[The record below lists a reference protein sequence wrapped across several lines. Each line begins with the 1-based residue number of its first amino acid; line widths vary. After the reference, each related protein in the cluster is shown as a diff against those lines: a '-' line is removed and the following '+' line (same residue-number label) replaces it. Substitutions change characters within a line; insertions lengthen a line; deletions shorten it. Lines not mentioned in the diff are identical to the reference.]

1 MKELSIVDK
10 VEIQWVGPSDRHIVV
25 GTSYTGKILG
35 ITYQQGNELEGL
47 LNIRADGEWAWD
59 KDLTKY
65 VRWLLPKLTGASLID
80 RIDEAIWIYVS
91 REMQLHNNS

>member
-1 MKELSIVDK
+1 MKELRIVDK

-25 GTSYTGKILG
+25 GTSYTGKIVG
-35 ITYQQGNELEGL
+35 ITYQQGYEMEGL
-47 LNIRADGEWAWD
+47 LEIGSDGEYLWD
-59 KDLTKY
+59 EDLTKY

-91 REMQLHNNS
+91 REMELHGYS